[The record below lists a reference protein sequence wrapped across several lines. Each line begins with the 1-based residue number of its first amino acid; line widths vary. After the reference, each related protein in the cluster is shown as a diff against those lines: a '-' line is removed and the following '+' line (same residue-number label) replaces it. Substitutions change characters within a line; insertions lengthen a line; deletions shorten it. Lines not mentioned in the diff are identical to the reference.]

1 MGTKKRPKNRIKSR
15 LFGIRAKCNR
25 LYKPYR
31 LYMPGGG
38 LMPRP
43 CVNEIERIYYYKILM
58 QKKAHRGQPGKHDP
72 LRTG

>member
-1 MGTKKRPKNRIKSR
+1 MPETIVKSR
-15 LFGIRAKCNR
+15 LFSDSAKRNR

-31 LYMPGGG
+31 LYMAGGG

-43 CVNEIERIYYYKILM
+43 CVNEIERIYYNKILM

>member
-1 MGTKKRPKNRIKSR
+1 MPGNPYFTR
-15 LFGIRAKCNR
+15 LFSDSKKCNR

-31 LYMPGGG
+31 LYMAGGG

-43 CVNEIERIYYYKILM
+43 CVNEIERIYYNKILM

>member
-1 MGTKKRPKNRIKSR
+1 MPETIVKSR
-15 LFGIRAKCNR
+15 LFSNSAKCNR

-31 LYMPGGG
+31 LYMAGGG

-43 CVNEIERIYYYKILM
+43 CVNRIEQIYYYKILM